1 MPGKYPTINS
11 ISTERKT
18 LEPGTG
24 LGLSNS
30 DTPTLRLMF
39 ANSPIYALTAE
50 AYRAT
55 AAEYLQPA
63 TQRDTENF
71 PHFDT
76 PVTMDY
82 QGAPE
87 FSLLTPELYEGRYL
101 PYLVVPTDPAAGI
114 DGTSSGAARE
124 ANDNFGSGGV
134 VTSVRPDETS
144 PAISSVTIVP
154 GPGPI
159 GPLGQSPAHALNPG
173 SQS

>member
-18 LEPGTG
+18 LEPGIG

-30 DTPTLRLMF
+30 DTATLRLMF

-55 AAEYLQPA
+55 AAEYLQPV
-63 TQRDTENF
+63 TQRDTDNF
-71 PHFDT
+71 PHFET

-87 FSLLTPELYEGRYL
+87 FPGGDPELYEGRYL
-101 PYLVVPTDPAAGI
+101 PYLVVPTDPSAGI

-124 ANDNFGSGGV
+124 ANDNFGSGLV
-134 VTSVRPDETS
+134 VTSVRPDVTS
-144 PAISSVTIVP
+144 EAISKVTIVP
-154 GPGPI
+154 GPI
-159 GPLGQSPAHALNPG
+159 GTLGQSLAHALNPG

>member
-11 ISTERKT
+11 ISTTRIP
-18 LEPGTG
+18 LEPGIG

-63 TQRDTENF
+63 IQKDTDNF
-71 PHFDT
+71 PHF
-76 PVTMDY
+76 PLPGVTMDY

-87 FSLLTPELYEGRYL
+87 FPGGDPALYEGRYL
-101 PYLVVPTDPAAGI
+101 PYLVVPTDPSAGI

-124 ANDNFGSGGV
+124 ANDNFGSGLV
-134 VTSVRPDETS
+134 VTSVRPDVTS
-144 PAISSVTIVP
+144 EAISKVTIVP
-154 GPGPI
+154 GPI
-159 GPLGQSPAHALNPG
+159 GTLGQSLAHALNPG

>member
-11 ISTERKT
+11 ISTTRIP
-18 LEPGTG
+18 LEPGIG

-39 ANSPIYALTAE
+39 ANSPIYALTAD

-55 AAEYLQPA
+55 AATYLQPV
-63 TQRDTENF
+63 TQSDTDNY

-76 PVTMDY
+76 PVTMNY
-82 QGAPE
+82 QGAPQ
-87 FSLLTPELYEGRYL
+87 FPGDDPALYEGRYL
-101 PYLVVPTDPAAGI
+101 PYLVVPTDPSAGI

-124 ANDNFGSGGV
+124 ANDNFGSGLV
-134 VTSVRPDETS
+134 VTSVRPDVTS
-144 PAISSVTIVP
+144 EAISKVTIVP
-154 GPGPI
+154 GPI
-159 GPLGQSPAHALNPG
+159 GTLGQSLAHALNPG